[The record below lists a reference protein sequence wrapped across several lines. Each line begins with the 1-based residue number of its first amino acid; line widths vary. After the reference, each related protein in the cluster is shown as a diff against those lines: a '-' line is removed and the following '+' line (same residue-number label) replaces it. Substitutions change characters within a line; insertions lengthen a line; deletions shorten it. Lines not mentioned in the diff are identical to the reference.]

1 MNAYGMAYVANNAI
15 YLCVACGE
23 DGIVRIGVSR
33 DPEGSLLRRER
44 VGAAQWAWIGS
55 QSRAKLLLRKL
66 RRSWASRY
74 VIGEGYRFDY
84 ASEGRLF
91 RDELDHAFRDE
102 VGGAPRWEKLSKE
115 ALALL
120 RAKPKKK
127 RRAWWY

>member
-1 MNAYGMAYVANNAI
+1 MNSYGMAYVANNAV
-15 YLCVACGE
+15 YLFVACGD

-33 DPEGSLLRRER
+33 DPEGSLRRRER
-44 VGAAQWAWIGS
+44 VWAAQWAWIGS

-66 RRSWASRY
+66 RRTWASRY

-120 RAKPKKK
+120 HAAPSKK
-127 RRAWWY
+127 RRARWY